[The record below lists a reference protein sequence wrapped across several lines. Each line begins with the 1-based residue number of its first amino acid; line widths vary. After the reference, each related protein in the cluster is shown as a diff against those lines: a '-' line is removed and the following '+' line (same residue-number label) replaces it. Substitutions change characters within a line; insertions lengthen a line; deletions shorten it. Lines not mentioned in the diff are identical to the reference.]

1 VTAAAVVRRR
11 VRPTTVQLAAAA
23 TVALV
28 GVAAWALAWAM
39 EHATYDTV
47 AGAFVGITLGFAS
60 LAAGRVLA
68 RREPDVVV
76 ARLLLIAPILKLAM
90 AVARFAVA
98 FVLYD
103 GSADAAVYHD
113 NGVRLSGFFDEGVFA
128 VELGKPFVGGGSIR
142 ALTGLLYVVTGPT
155 MLGAFFVFS
164 WIGFWG
170 LYLFYRAFRLAVPDG
185 DHRRYAFMV
194 LLLPSLLFWPSSLGK
209 EAIMTL
215 ALGLVAYGS
224 ARLLVHRPHGL
235 LIVGLGL
242 VTMGAVRP
250 HVGAM
255 AAVGLTAA
263 FVSRRTPKGAA
274 LTAPLT
280 KLVGLILLG
289 LVLVV
294 AVTQTKALLGIDEF
308 NTEAL
313 EAARAE
319 VSTRTDEAGSTFTP
333 VATDFEPLRF
343 HVALASVLF
352 RPFPWEAGSAQGT
365 IASLEGLTL
374 LVLFVVGWRRL
385 LGAVRTILRA
395 PYVVMCI
402 TYTVLFTYGFSSFA
416 NFGILTRQRVQ
427 VLPFALVLLALPP
440 YRGRIRDAR
449 ALLGVPSPEPE
460 QAREPALGRV
470 PRTAAT
476 QREISPGF
484 SR

>member
-1 VTAAAVVRRR
+1 MTAAAVVRRR
-11 VRPTTVQLAAAA
+11 VRPTAVQLAVAA

-28 GVAAWALAWAM
+28 AAAAWALAWAM
-39 EHATYDTV
+39 ENATYDTV

-60 LAAGRVLA
+60 LAAGRALA
-68 RREPDVVV
+68 RREPDAVV
-76 ARLLLIAPILKLAM
+76 ARLLLIAPLLKLA
-90 AVARFAVA
+90 AAIARFAVA

-103 GSADAAVYHD
+103 GSADAAVYHT
-113 NGVRLSGFFDEGVFA
+113 NGVRLSGFFEEGVFA

-142 ALTGLLYVVTGPT
+142 ALSGLLYVVTGPT
-155 MLGAFFVFS
+155 LLGAFFVFS

-209 EAIMTL
+209 EAVMTL

-224 ARLLVHRPHGL
+224 ARVLVHRPHGL
-235 LIVGLGL
+235 LIVALGL
-242 VTMGAVRP
+242 AIMAAVRP

-263 FVSRRTPKGAA
+263 FVSRRAPKGAA

-280 KLVGLILLG
+280 KLLGLILLG

-308 NTEAL
+308 NAEAL

-319 VSTRTDEAGSTFTP
+319 ISSRTDEAGSTFTP
-333 VATDFEPLRF
+333 VATDFEPQRF

-352 RPFPWEAGSAQGT
+352 RPFPWEATSAQGVV
-365 IASLEGLTL
+365 ASLEGLAL

-385 LGAVRTILRA
+385 LGAIRTVLRT

-402 TYTVLFTYGFSSFA
+402 TYTVLFAYGFSSFA

-440 YRGRIRDAR
+440 YWGRVRDAR
-449 ALLGVPSPEPE
+449 ALLGLPSQETE
-460 QAREPALGRV
+460 RARDPGRRGS
-470 PRTAAT
+470 PGGAT
-476 QREISPGF
+476 TEREISSGF